1 MLSKRHLN
9 IVKNRVANLP
19 KRPNIFPYL
28 INTAKFYRAKRKKLT
43 HLPHPHSVMLEITN
57 HCQLKCITCAREYSW
72 GREMAQGHMD
82 IEKAKGL
89 IDNAHL
95 FLDRITLTGLGEPL
109 LYPHLSELIDYIHCL
124 NEGISI
130 FLSTNAQSTKTPE
143 IIQAVSDKVDTLQIS
158 IDGIGEVF
166 EKIRRKSRYDAFL
179 ENLQA
184 ITRVTTNRRAEAKL
198 NMVVFKD
205 NYSQM
210 LEVIK
215 LAKESGIRE
224 VNFNTINLVAT
235 ELDTSHYDIY
245 QSEDFLREL
254 KKVERLSKQENIHA
268 FFQKMDGMKGF
279 EHCPYPWD
287 AFFITW
293 DGFLVPCCAK
303 PFPKEKH
310 FGNVFQTGL
319 MSCLNSAAFIE
330 FRKMAIANEAPSFC
344 ERCHYL
350 Q

>member
-9 IVKNRVANLP
+9 IIKNRAVNLP

-109 LYPHLSELIDYIHCL
+109 LYPHLNELIDYIHSL

-158 IDGIGEVF
+158 IDGIGEMF
-166 EKIRRKSRYDAFL
+166 EKIRKKSRYDAFL

-184 ITRVTTNRRAEAKL
+184 ITRLTANRRAEAKL
-198 NMVVFKD
+198 NMVVFED
-205 NYSQM
+205 NYLQM
-210 LEVIK
+210 SEVVK
-215 LAKESGIRE
+215 LAKESGVHE

-235 ELDTSHYDIY
+235 ELDTSYYDIY

-254 KKVERLSKQENIHA
+254 KKVQRLSRQENIDA
-268 FFQKMDGMKGF
+268 TFQKMDGVKGF
-279 EHCPYPWD
+279 ESCPYPWD
-287 AFFITW
+287 AFYITW

-319 MSCLNSAAFIE
+319 MPCLNSEAFIE

-350 Q
+350 L